1 MKGTGAI
8 SKVCRVRLEFAI
20 AWAAIACVSSAAV
33 PEPAR
38 ALDALSV
45 CPEASIVFE
54 NAEAGHA
61 SDGATFR
68 LADGR
73 EVRLAG
79 VAAVG
84 AMDGDAEASKRATA
98 ALDALVAGK
107 RVVLHGRAGLADR
120 YGKLIAQV
128 FVSGEGASW
137 LQADLVSAGVLR
149 VAPEISEVAC
159 AMPLLNLEAR
169 AREAGKGMWQ
179 EARFAIEQADHIE
192 ALSAAAGRFAVVEGV
207 IRRVGETSSHTYLD
221 FGRRYNEDFTIMIPR
236 SARAGFAAA
245 GVELK
250 ALRGRHVRVRGVLFS
265 SGGPAIEI
273 RKPASLEILAGGGT

>member
-1 MKGTGAI
+1 M
-8 SKVCRVRLEFAI
+8 CRVRLEFAI
-20 AWAAIACVSSAAV
+20 AWATIACVSSAAV
-33 PEPAR
+33 PNPAS
-38 ALDALSV
+38 ALDALST
-45 CPEASIVFE
+45 CPEAATISE

-61 SDGATFR
+61 SDGTTFR

-79 VAAVG
+79 VAAVDTI
-84 AMDGDAEASKRATA
+84 DGDSKASARSTA
-98 ALDALVAGK
+98 VLDALVAGK
-107 RVVLHGRAGLADR
+107 RVALHGRAGLSDR

-128 FVSGEGASW
+128 SISGEGAGW
-137 LQADLVSAGVLR
+137 LQADLVSAGALR
-149 VAPEISEVAC
+149 VAPETSEVAC
-159 AMPLLNLEAR
+159 ALPLLHLEAR

-179 EARFAIEQADHIE
+179 EARFAVEQADHIE
-192 ALSAAAGRFAVVEGV
+192 ALSAAVGRFAVVEGV
-207 IRRVGETSSHTYLD
+207 IRRVGETSSHIYLD
-221 FGRRYNEDFTIMIPR
+221 FGRRYNEDFTIIIPR

-250 ALRGRHVRVRGVLFS
+250 ALRGKQIRVRGVLFS

>member
-1 MKGTGAI
+1 
-8 SKVCRVRLEFAI
+8 VCRVRLEFAI

-33 PEPAR
+33 PDPAR
-38 ALDALSV
+38 ALDALSA
-45 CPEASIVFE
+45 CPEAGAIFE

-73 EVRLAG
+73 EFRLAG
-79 VAAVG
+79 FAAVDTI
-84 AMDGDAEASKRATA
+84 DGDSETSVRSTA
-98 ALDALVAGK
+98 ALDARVAGK
-107 RVVLHGRAGLADR
+107 RVALHGRAALNDR
-120 YGKLIAQV
+120 YGKLVAQV
-128 FVSGEGASW
+128 SVSGDGVSW
-137 LQADLVSAGVLR
+137 LQADLVSAGALR
-149 VAPEISEVAC
+149 VAPETSEIAC

-169 AREAGKGMWQ
+169 ARENRKGVW
-179 EARFAIEQADHIE
+179 EKASFAVEQADRVE
-192 ALSAAAGRFAVVEGV
+192 ALSAAVGRFAIVEGV

-250 ALRGRHVRVRGVLFS
+250 TLRGRHVRVRGVLFL